1 MLEALLLLFSSPG
14 PMLAFLAAVPAGL
27 MFGAVPGLGGKIAL
41 IAVMPFLFGMDPI
54 SGAVFLIS
62 MHAVVHTGAAVPT
75 ILLGI
80 PGTGPSTAVVMDG
93 HAMTRKGEA
102 TRAMTAAAAASA
114 VGGVIGAIVLGLLIP
129 ASLWVLKFFSYPEIF
144 FLALFGI
151 TFSAMLS
158 GSALVKGLL
167 TGCIGL
173 ALAFVGIDE
182 IFGAPRFTFGQPFLF
197 DGVDLIAAVLALY
210 AIPEMIALSHRK
222 GSEAAAAAVRTT
234 AEDGREQVLQGLRDI
249 VVHRWMTLRTSLI
262 GAVVGIIPGLG
273 GDVAAWLC
281 YGHAAQTSRHPER
294 FGSGAVEGIIGP
306 EAANN
311 SKEGG
316 ALVPTLFLGL
326 PGSSGMAILL
336 IALTPLGIAVGPDLA
351 ANNQQIIW
359 VMLWALV
366 LSNLLAAGAVILA
379 ARWLAFVS
387 RIRPRYIVP
396 YVYLLSLASVYMST
410 AEWRFFL
417 IFVGLGL
424 LGVVLKRQNWP
435 RAPFVIGLIL
445 GHAAEDALV
454 KSLSI
459 WGPWFFLRPGSLLLM
474 ALMLFTLISLSR
486 KLISRSKSIEGRGHA
501 AG

>member
-1 MLEALLLLFSSPG
+1 MLDALVLLVSSPG
-14 PMLAFLAAVPAGL
+14 AILAFLAAVPAGL
-27 MFGAVPGLGGKIAL
+27 LFGAIPGLGGKIAL
-41 IAVMPFLFGMDPI
+41 IAVMPFLFGMDPV

-93 HAMTRKGEA
+93 HAMTRRGEA

-114 VGGVIGAIVLGLLIP
+114 VGGVIGAVVLGVLIP
-129 ASLWVLKFFSYPEIF
+129 ASLWVLKLFSYPEIF

-151 TFSAMLS
+151 AFSALLS
-158 GSALVKGLL
+158 GSAMVKGLI

-173 ALAFVGIDE
+173 TMAFVGIDE
-182 IFGAPRFTFGQPFLF
+182 IFGVPRYTFGQPFLF

-222 GSEAAAAAVRTT
+222 GREAAAAVRSRP
-234 AEDGREQVLQGLRDI
+234 ADGRGQVKQGLRDI
-249 VVHRWMTLRTSLI
+249 FVHRWMTLRTSLI

-281 YGHAAQTSRHPER
+281 YGHAAQTSRHPEL
-294 FGSGAVEGIIGP
+294 FGKGSVEGIIGP

-387 RIRPRYIVP
+387 RIQPRYIVP

-410 AEWRFFL
+410 GEWRFFL
-417 IFVGLGL
+417 LFAACGM

-459 WGPWFFLRPGSLLLM
+459 WGPWFFMRPGALFLM
-474 ALMLFTLISLSR
+474 ALMLISLISLSR
-486 KLISRSKSIEGRGHA
+486 KLIRRSQSVETGDHA
-501 AG
+501 AR